1 MEILCKINLEIRDFL
16 PIFAVRNNERDM
28 KKQDTF
34 TMLTTLFNDLSES
47 AKVEIMTMFYYQLDD
62 YHKDEFLRET
72 DNA

>member
-1 MEILCKINLEIRDFL
+1 
-16 PIFAVRNNERDM
+16 M

-47 AKVEIMTMFYYQLDD
+47 AQVEIMAMFYYQLDD